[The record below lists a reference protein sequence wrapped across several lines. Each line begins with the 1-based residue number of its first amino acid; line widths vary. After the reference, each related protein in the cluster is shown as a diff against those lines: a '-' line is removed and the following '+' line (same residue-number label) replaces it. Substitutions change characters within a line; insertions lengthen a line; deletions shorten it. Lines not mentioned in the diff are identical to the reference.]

1 LPGAKTCVNLSRG
14 FFSAAC
20 YGLTKQGEWF
30 IVYSTMI
37 QSMTGF
43 GSAEQDGCR
52 VEIRSVNHRF
62 LDLHMRA
69 PSFLNQLEIPFRN
82 MVKGRFARG
91 KFDIT
96 VAMPEASASELSINT
111 EAVRKLYRVFREL
124 QDDLAVKGDIDI
136 NTFVTLHG
144 MFIETNPKYD
154 TGLVTD
160 VFSRALDDLARMR
173 GREGE
178 TLAGE
183 LSRIV
188 EALERMN
195 ETIRGLA
202 DGMLSGVKDKFSERL
217 AQLLEGQDIDQA
229 RVLQEAAVFA
239 ARLDIA
245 EEIVRINSHL
255 GQFAEILSG
264 GGIIGRKLDF
274 VLQELN
280 REVNTIASKSA
291 DYAVSSL
298 TVEMKTEIEK
308 MREQVQNIQ

>member
-1 LPGAKTCVNLSRG
+1 
-14 FFSAAC
+14 
-20 YGLTKQGEWF
+20 
-30 IVYSTMI
+30 VYSTMI

-96 VAMPEASASELSINT
+96 VTMPEASASELSINT
-111 EAVRKLYRVFREL
+111 EAVRKLYGVFREL
-124 QDDLAVKGDIDI
+124 QDDLSVKGDIDI

-245 EEIVRINSHL
+245 EEIARINSHL